1 VLIKL
6 SAILRVKDK
15 KLTIIVKTRQIVILL
30 SGVLLLILGF
40 VISGF
45 FASSKKDRTR
55 PQQKT
60 KKTAYVKSF
69 SPNDVSVDII
79 ESGTLSA
86 KHKVVLFTEVQ
97 GILKPQSKEF
107 RPGVRFKKG
116 EVILDLENDEERAN
130 LASQKSNLQNLIASI
145 LPDLRLDY
153 PESFD
158 VWEAYLSE
166 FSVEKPIAPLPE
178 PKSDKEKYFITGRN
192 IYTTYYSVLNLQTQL
207 DNFQI
212 RAPYD
217 GIVTEALV
225 TAGALVRPG
234 QRVGEFIN
242 PRAYELAVSINAS
255 LMEGISIGEPVVLR
269 SLDGKKSW
277 DAKVS
282 RLNAKIDN
290 QTQTITCYMDV
301 NASDL
306 RDGMFLQATI
316 PGSVFKNSERIDR
329 KLLVQNR
336 SVYIVKEGKL
346 DLVPINIEFFEENT
360 VVISGLEKGQ
370 IMLSRA
376 MADAYPGMEVETQM
390 E

>member
-1 VLIKL
+1 M
-6 SAILRVKDK
+6 
-15 KLTIIVKTRQIVILL
+15 KTRQIVILL

-40 VISGF
+40 VIFNHLVSQ
-45 FASSKKDRTR
+45 KKDRTR

-69 SPNDVSVDII
+69 SPQDVSVDII

-97 GILKPQSKEF
+97 GILKPQTKEF
-107 RPGVRFKKG
+107 RPGVSFRKD
-116 EVILDLENDEERAN
+116 EIILNLENDEEKAA

-158 VWEAYLSE
+158 AWETYLRN
-166 FSVEKPIAPLPE
+166 FSVEKPIEALPE

-192 IYTTYYSVLNLQTQL
+192 IYTTFYNVLNLQTQL

-234 QRVGEFIN
+234 QRVGEFID
-242 PRAYELAVSINAS
+242 PSVYELSVSVNAS
-255 LMEGISIGEPVVLR
+255 LADGINVGEPVVLKT
-269 SLDGKKSW
+269 LDGKRSW
-277 DAKVS
+277 NAKVS

-301 NASDL
+301 EADDL

-316 PGSVFKNSERIDR
+316 PGSVFKNSQRIDR
-329 KLLVQNR
+329 KLLIQNR

-346 DLVPINIEFFEENT
+346 DLVPVNIEFFEENT
-360 VVISGLEKGQ
+360 VVISGLDQGQ

-376 MADAYPGMEVETQM
+376 IADAYPGMEVETQM